1 MNSMKTKE
9 NSPETSR
16 MQSEEGCT
24 VKKNEKGKHF
34 KSDEYI
40 TEERI

>member
-1 MNSMKTKE
+1 MKTKE

-16 MQSEEGCT
+16 IQSEEGCT
-24 VKKNEKGKHF
+24 VKKNEKGNYF

-40 TEERI
+40 IQERI

>member
-40 TEERI
+40 IQERI